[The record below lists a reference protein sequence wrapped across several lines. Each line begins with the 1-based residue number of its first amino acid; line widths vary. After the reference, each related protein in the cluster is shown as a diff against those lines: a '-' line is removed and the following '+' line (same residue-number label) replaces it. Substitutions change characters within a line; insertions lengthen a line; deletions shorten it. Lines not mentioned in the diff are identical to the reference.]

1 MNGQIKTLNSG
12 SKVLV
17 LKQDGNVIKC
27 KRIRETA
34 NGFEVESG
42 SAMRLPADCFK
53 N

>member
-17 LKQDGNVIKC
+17 IKQVGGVITC
-27 KRIRETA
+27 KRIRETTS
-34 NGFEVESG
+34 GFEVESG